1 MSSMRSSL
9 VRRAGLASVVLATGA
24 LMLAA
29 CSSGTKAVTTGA
41 SPAAP
46 ASASKPTVLVR
57 STKLGSVLTDAS
69 GKTLYTFDKD
79 TAGATTSACSG
90 ACASAW
96 PALIATGT
104 PMAGPGVAGTLAT
117 ISGGQVTW
125 DGHPLYGWMG
135 DKAPGDTTG
144 DGINGFHAAMASG
157 SSAAGGAGPASTTAP
172 TISGSY

>member
-1 MSSMRSSL
+1 MWSMRSSL
-9 VRRAGLASVVLATGA
+9 VRRAGLGSVFLATGA
-24 LMLAA
+24 LMVAA
-29 CSSGTKAVTTGA
+29 CSSSGTKA
-41 SPAAP
+41 AAP

-79 TAGATTSACSG
+79 TAGATTSACTG

-96 PALIATGT
+96 PPLIATGT
-104 PMAGPGVAGTLAT
+104 PTAGPGVTGTLAS

-125 DGHPLYGWMG
+125 NGHPLYGWMG

-144 DGINGFHAAMASG
+144 DGINSFHAAIASG
-157 SSAAGGAGPASTTAP
+157 SGGASPAP
-172 TISGSY
+172 TAAPTTSQSGY